1 MLLEDLPAHR
11 SPTLAWGALLHDVGK
26 PPTFKSA
33 KQTGDRIRFDGH
45 DEIGARMAEEICHRF
60 RFSGDDT
67 AQIISLV
74 ASHMRFKDVPQM
86 RPATLKR
93 FVRLPRFDEH
103 LELHHMDCLACHQ
116 MLGNWEFVRKFLAE
130 TPPEQVRPTRLL
142 TGDDLMA
149 LGFQAG
155 PVFKSILQSV
165 EDAQLDGRLRT
176 KDEAVQFVKGRV
188 LGELTKLGNR

>member
-1 MLLEDLPAHR
+1 
-11 SPTLAWGALLHDVGK
+11 
-26 PPTFKSA
+26 
-33 KQTGDRIRFDGH
+33 
-45 DEIGARMAEEICHRF
+45 
-60 RFSGDDT
+60 
-67 AQIISLV
+67 
-74 ASHMRFKDVPQM
+74 
-86 RPATLKR
+86 
-93 FVRLPRFDEH
+93 
-103 LELHHMDCLACHQ
+103 MDCLASHQ

-176 KDEAVQFVKGRV
+176 KDEAVQFVKAGFW
-188 LGELTKLGNR
+188 ENSPS